1 MRVLITGGAG
11 FIGSHLAEEF
21 LGRGDEVWALDD
33 LSTGRR
39 ENVAHLEPE
48 RGFHFK
54 EGSILDASAVL
65 ELTGI
70 CDAVV
75 HLAAAVG
82 VKYIVENPF
91 RSIQTNVRGTE
102 VVLEMADKFRKP
114 VLIASS
120 SEGYGR
126 QTKAPLAEDDDR
138 VLGPTSVGR
147 WSYAS
152 AKALD
157 EFLALAYHRTRGLP
171 AVAVRLFNVVGP
183 RQTGTYGMVM
193 PRFVSQALAGEPITV
208 FGDGSQTR
216 TFSYVKEIAAA
227 LADLMACEAARGE
240 VINVGGTEEVSILD
254 LAGRVKEL
262 TSSDSEIKM
271 IPFEEVYGPDFEDM
285 PRRLPLLEKAKRL
298 IGFDPATT
306 LDEMIASV
314 IEYAKGGE
322 A

>member
-11 FIGSHLAEEF
+11 FIGSHLAEEC

-48 RGFHFK
+48 QGFHLK
-54 EGSILDASAVL
+54 EGSILDTSAVL
-65 ELTGI
+65 ELTGT
-70 CDAVV
+70 CDTIV

-91 RSIQTNVRGTE
+91 LSIQTNVRGTE

-120 SEGYGR
+120 SEVYGR

-240 VINVGGTEEVSILD
+240 VVNVGGTEEVSILD

-262 TSSDSEIKM
+262 TSSGSEIKM

-285 PRRLPLLEKAKRL
+285 PRRLPSLEKAKRL
-298 IGFDPATT
+298 IGFKPATT
-306 LDEMIASV
+306 LDEMISSV
-314 IEYAKGGE
+314 IEYAKGVG